1 MLRGLI
7 LNTSGDIKILAE
19 EKKEELTAVT
29 DLRSKPFSGPIQI
42 IDTRE
47 LDYIVISRESS
58 SGEEIYSSI
67 TDFVTSMKE
76 TNNGTVALN
85 LNGCTRYVEK
95 EKILFIEVIGR
106 DCFIYMDGGK
116 YKLSR
121 NALCHVMETIDDPY
135 LVRCHKSYAINV
147 RHIDGLRKV
156 GRGLWKP
163 LVNGCDSSEECLIGR
178 SYYKSVISK
187 HDEWLKHLNKLK

>member
-7 LNTSGDIKILAE
+7 LNSNGDMKICTA
-19 EKKEELTAVT
+19 EKKEELASMTE
-29 DLRSKPFSGPIQI
+29 LRSGLLTGPVQI

-58 SGEEIYSSI
+58 SGEDVYNAI
-67 TDFVTSMKE
+67 TDFVTSMIK
-76 TNNGTVALN
+76 TNNETVALN

-106 DCFIYMDGGK
+106 DCFIYMAGGK

-121 NALCHVMETIDDPY
+121 NALCHVMEIIDDPY
-135 LVRCHKSYAINV
+135 LVRCHKSYALNV
-147 RHIDGLRKV
+147 RHIDGIRKV

-163 LVNGCDSSEECLIGR
+163 LVSGCDSSEECLIGR